1 MTEQERLLLEQQN
14 LANPDFGT
22 GSMLNRPEDSSIQ
35 GASEDFMKYLQNPTN
50 DMVPPQEQLNNLPIE
65 NYDEMLEQDALS
77 KSLTPP
83 IVSPQ
88 LPTPMVKPITLSGSS
103 SVVSPKPQATSP
115 QMDILAQL
123 KAAREANASKLAGA
137 RQSDKMTELGNIIMK
152 SGSQIGQGLANRAGT
167 TNVKLEPS
175 QVAAEET
182 KFAGEAGKS
191 RLSELMQD
199 YGIKKGVE
207 DTAYSRKTAEQ
218 ARQDKLSERAE
229 ERAYK
234 NRMLDIAESKSKE
247 DKLLNREDKKEEI
260 QIKKENRKTRST
272 LNTAEKGL
280 EEQIKNLEDTKK
292 VFEDYSKK
300 SVGGTGPL
308 ATGFGLKKAV
318 SSDLERLNSKFKK
331 GSLEEMS
338 RLFAGMSKAVDSEGE
353 RRAFESTQPS
363 IELDDATNRAILK
376 ERLEAAK
383 RLLDKTR
390 KAKQIYDRTG
400 EFQAEESQPNKT
412 EQSSSGPYGD
422 TVDRNGK
429 TYKWNASVGKYQP
442 IQ

>member
-1 MTEQERLLLEQQN
+1 MTEQERKLLEQQN

-22 GSMLNRPEDSSIQ
+22 GSMLTRPEDSSIS
-35 GASEDFMKYLQNPTN
+35 GASEDFMKYLQNPTV
-50 DMVPPQEQLNNLPIE
+50 DMAPPQQELNNEPME
-65 NYDEMLEQDALS
+65 DFDALTEQELLS
-77 KSLTPP
+77 RSLQPTPP
-83 IVSPQ
+83 ITTAPISKASAVSI
-88 LPTPMVKPITLSGSS
+88 PTPGIAKSPIE
-103 SVVSPKPQATSP
+103 AAP

-123 KAAREANASKLAGA
+123 KAARDANAASLASA

-152 SGSQIGQGLANRAGT
+152 SGSQMGQGIANRTGT
-167 TNVKLEPS
+167 TNIKLEPT
-175 QVAAEET
+175 QTVADAS
-182 KFAGEAGKS
+182 KFAGEGAKS
-191 RLSELMQD
+191 KLEALMQD
-199 YGIKKGVE
+199 YGIKKGIE
-207 DTAYSRKTAEQ
+207 DTSYSRKQADI

-229 ERAYK
+229 DRSYK

-272 LNTAEKGL
+272 LNTAEKAL
-280 EEQIKNLEDTKK
+280 EEQIKNLEETGK

-300 SVGGTGPL
+300 SIGGTGPI
-308 ATGFGLKKAV
+308 ATGFGLKKSV

-338 RLFAGMSKAVDSEGE
+338 RMFAGMSKAVDSEGE

-363 IELDDATNRAILK
+363 VELDDSTNRAILK

-390 KAKQIYDRTG
+390 KAKTTYDRTG
-400 EFQAEESQPNKT
+400 DFTQQEEQKSS
-412 EQSSSGPYGD
+412 QSSNIGPYGD

-442 IQ
+442 LQ